1 MFSPDKVVFE
11 ETIAQT
17 SRVCQN
23 HTVTFHSES
32 WGSRPHQRANADSQ
46 RESERTPSLCY
57 IRPSRL
63 WTCSSS
69 GWQRA
74 GPQEARLTLREWV
87 RPLIWVSVRGREQ
100 GDLPAQTS
108 TSTDSDS
115 LNTRKFHENYKKG
128 MIGKQV
134 LLDNM
139 VYVSFLFFFFSRLG
153 KHLWF
158 ACSVEKRSTKIPNDP
173 GIFSVTSSKKQ
184 KPVCENNKWCSSQ
197 LLL

>member
-115 LNTRKFHENYKKG
+115 LNTWKFHENYKKG
-128 MIGKQV
+128 MIGKGHNYMSEYDTVIAEDSRHRGETTAGRWAQLWGV
-134 LLDNM
+134 ALQKRFAILFRNRKDN
-139 VYVSFLFFFFSRLG
+139 F
-153 KHLWF
+153 
-158 ACSVEKRSTKIPNDP
+158 P
-173 GIFSVTSSKKQ
+173 
-184 KPVCENNKWCSSQ
+184 
-197 LLL
+197 

>member
-1 MFSPDKVVFE
+1 MFSPDKVVSE
-11 ETIAQT
+11 ETVAQT
-17 SRVCQN
+17 SPVCQN
-23 HTVTFHSES
+23 HTVTFHTES
-32 WGSRPHQRANADSQ
+32 CGSRPHQRANADSQ
-46 RESERTPSLCY
+46 RESGRTPSLCY
-57 IRPSRL
+57 IRPSQL

-87 RPLIWVSVRGREQ
+87 RPLVWVSVKGRKQ

-139 VYVSFLFFFFSRLG
+139 VYVSFLFFFFFQPWEAFVICMLCRKEKHENSKWSRNFQR
-153 KHLWF
+153 H
-158 ACSVEKRSTKIPNDP
+158 
-173 GIFSVTSSKKQ
+173 
-184 KPVCENNKWCSSQ
+184 
-197 LLL
+197 